1 MKNSLEDLNNHLFA
15 QIERLGE
22 EDLKEEKLQLELN
35 RTKAITS
42 VATQIIQNGKL
53 ALEVQ
58 KALGEGRVKM
68 FKMAGIEMKFVHTP
82 AMCAWMKVNYMLPA
96 GNLAIAFNNR
106 FGTAR
111 TPKELHAFRKRLG
124 LKTGRTGQF
133 QKGMYRPTLV
143 LKE

>member
-1 MKNSLEDLNNHLFA
+1 MSCHDVEWSEAMKNSLEDLNNHLFA

-58 KALGEGRVKM
+58 KALGEGRVKD
-68 FKMAGIEMKFVHTP
+68 V
-82 AMCAWMKVNYMLPA
+82 
-96 GNLAIAFNNR
+96 
-106 FGTAR
+106 
-111 TPKELHAFRKRLG
+111 
-124 LKTGRTGQF
+124 
-133 QKGMYRPTLV
+133 QKWLES
-143 LKE
+143 K

>member
-42 VATQIIQNGKL
+42 VATQIIQNGQL

-58 KALGEGRVKM
+58 KALGEGRVKD
-68 FKMAGIEMKFVHTP
+68 V
-82 AMCAWMKVNYMLPA
+82 
-96 GNLAIAFNNR
+96 
-106 FGTAR
+106 
-111 TPKELHAFRKRLG
+111 
-124 LKTGRTGQF
+124 
-133 QKGMYRPTLV
+133 QKWLES
-143 LKE
+143 K

>member
-58 KALGEGRVKM
+58 KALGEGRVKN
-68 FKMAGIEMKFVHTP
+68 V
-82 AMCAWMKVNYMLPA
+82 
-96 GNLAIAFNNR
+96 
-106 FGTAR
+106 
-111 TPKELHAFRKRLG
+111 
-124 LKTGRTGQF
+124 
-133 QKGMYRPTLV
+133 QKWLES
-143 LKE
+143 K

>member
-58 KALGEGRVKM
+58 KALGEGRVKD
-68 FKMAGIEMKFVHTP
+68 V
-82 AMCAWMKVNYMLPA
+82 
-96 GNLAIAFNNR
+96 
-106 FGTAR
+106 
-111 TPKELHAFRKRLG
+111 
-124 LKTGRTGQF
+124 
-133 QKGMYRPTLV
+133 QKWLES
-143 LKE
+143 K

>member
-35 RTKAITS
+35 RTKAITN

-58 KALGEGRVKM
+58 KALGEGRVKN
-68 FKMAGIEMKFVHTP
+68 V
-82 AMCAWMKVNYMLPA
+82 
-96 GNLAIAFNNR
+96 
-106 FGTAR
+106 
-111 TPKELHAFRKRLG
+111 
-124 LKTGRTGQF
+124 
-133 QKGMYRPTLV
+133 QKWLES
-143 LKE
+143 K